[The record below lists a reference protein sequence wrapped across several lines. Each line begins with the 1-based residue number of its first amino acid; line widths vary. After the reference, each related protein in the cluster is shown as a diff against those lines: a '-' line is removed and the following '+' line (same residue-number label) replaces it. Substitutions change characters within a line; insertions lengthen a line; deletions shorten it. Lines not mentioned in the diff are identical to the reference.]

1 MNQYVTGSVIKRLR
15 EKLKLTQIQ
24 LADFL
29 GVSDRTVS
37 KWETGRGFP
46 DITFLEPLAKILRV
60 SVTELFSGAE
70 IENGNR
76 AANLSKSNF
85 YVCPV
90 CGNTI
95 FSVGKTCVSC
105 CGIQLPPL
113 EVENEQAETENSGLI
128 AENPE
133 ENHKIIVQKDGGEI
147 FVRMNHEM
155 TKSHYISWFACV
167 RLESV
172 EFSKMYPEQNAE
184 ARFRNAGKCRIYAYC
199 IKHGLFEAEF

>member
-15 EKLKLTQIQ
+15 EKLKLTQNQ

-46 DITFLEPLAKILRV
+46 DITFLEPLAKILKV
-60 SVTELFSGAE
+60 SVAELFSGAE

-76 AANLSKSNF
+76 SANLSKSNF

-113 EVENEQAETENSGLI
+113 KVENELA
-128 AENPE
+128 
-133 ENHKIIVQKDGGEI
+133 ENHKIEVQKDDGEI
-147 FVRMNHEM
+147 FVHMNHEM
-155 TKSHYISWFACV
+155 TKLHCISWFACV
-167 RLESV
+167 RLDSV
-172 EFSKMYPEQNAE
+172 EFAKMYPEQNAE

-199 IKHGLFEAEF
+199 IKHGLFEASF

>member
-15 EKLKLTQIQ
+15 EKLKLTQSQ

-46 DITFLEPLAKILRV
+46 DIIFLEPLAKILEV
-60 SVTELFSGAE
+60 SVAELFSGTE

-90 CGNTI
+90 CGYEY
-95 FSVGKTCVSC
+95 VGDINDEDDSYVCPL
-105 CGIQLPPL
+105 CGQPKS
-113 EVENEQAETENSGLI
+113 A
-128 AENPE
+128 
-133 ENHKIIVQKDGGEI
+133 
-147 FVRMNHEM
+147 FVL
-155 TKSHYISWFACV
+155 K
-167 RLESV
+167 
-172 EFSKMYPEQNAE
+172 K
-184 ARFRNAGKCRIYAYC
+184 
-199 IKHGLFEAEF
+199 